1 MNQTRNIIQKRTA
14 RPTREGAGVLLKRVF
29 GEVDEHLDPFL
40 LLDHFGSD
48 RPEDYLAG
56 FPWHPHRGI
65 ETITYMLSGTVE
77 HRDSLGNQGVIRP
90 GEVQWM
96 TAGSGIIHQ
105 EMPQRAPVLEG
116 FQLWSNLPKSHKMM
130 PPRYR
135 EVKSSEIK
143 EIELGAGARAKLICG
158 ILNGVSGPV
167 SDVISDPLYLD
178 LALAE
183 GSRLELPLDNGRN
196 VFAYVYRGW
205 TRFGES
211 DVLRAFDQA
220 VFGEG
225 AVLKIQ
231 AGDEGARMLLL
242 AGKPIA
248 EPVAWGGP
256 IVMNTEEELRLALQ
270 QYRDGT
276 FLQQRSESAF
286 PEPGKAPVR

>member
-1 MNQTRNIIQKRTA
+1 MSQIRQIIQKRTA

-40 LLDHFGSD
+40 LLDHFGSE

-77 HRDSLGNQGVIRP
+77 HGDSLGNQGVIGP

-116 FQLWSNLPKSHKMM
+116 FQLWSNLPKAYKMM

-135 EVKSSEIK
+135 DIKSSEIQQ
-143 EIELGAGARAKLICG
+143 IELSAGALAKLICG
-158 ILNGVSGPV
+158 TLNGVSGPV
-167 SDVISDPLYLD
+167 NDVVSDPLYLD
-178 LALAE
+178 LVLAE
-183 GSRLELPLDNGRN
+183 DVRIELPLDSSRN

-205 TRFGES
+205 TRFGGN
-211 DVLRAFDQA
+211 DVVHALEQA
-220 VFGEG
+220 VLGQG
-225 AVLKIQ
+225 AGLEIQ
-231 AGDEGARMLLL
+231 AGDDGARLLL
-242 AGKPIA
+242 VAGKPIA

-256 IVMNTEEELRLALQ
+256 IVMNSEEELRLAFQ
-270 QYRDGT
+270 QYQDGT
-276 FLQQRSESAF
+276 FLEQ
-286 PEPGKAPVR
+286 GTNK